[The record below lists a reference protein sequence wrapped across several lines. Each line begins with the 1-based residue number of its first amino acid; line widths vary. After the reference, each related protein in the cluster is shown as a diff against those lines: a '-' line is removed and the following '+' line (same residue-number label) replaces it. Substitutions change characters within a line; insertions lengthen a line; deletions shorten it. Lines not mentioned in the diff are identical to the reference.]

1 MCVTEFFQNGGVNKS
16 SDEYDVVKASIKYVR
31 AHEHL
36 QKHAKTEIFNDGM
49 EEGLTVRRACQ
60 IINHEWLSGDVS

>member
-1 MCVTEFFQNGGVNKS
+1 MCVTELFQNGGVNKS

-31 AHEHL
+31 AHEHS

-49 EEGLTVRRACQ
+49 EEGLTVQRACQ

>member
-1 MCVTEFFQNGGVNKS
+1 M
-16 SDEYDVVKASIKYVR
+16 VKASIKYVR

-36 QKHAKTEIFNDGM
+36 QKHVKTEIFNDGM
-49 EEGLTVRRACQ
+49 KEGLTVRRAYQ

>member
-1 MCVTEFFQNGGVNKS
+1 M
-16 SDEYDVVKASIKYVR
+16 VKASIKYVR

>member
-1 MCVTEFFQNGGVNKS
+1 LFQNGDVNKS
-16 SDEYDVVKASIKYVR
+16 GDEYDVVKASIKYVR

-49 EEGLTVRRACQ
+49 EECLTVRRACQ
-60 IINHEWLSGDVS
+60 IINHEWLSGYVS

>member
-1 MCVTEFFQNGGVNKS
+1 MFQNGDVNKS
-16 SDEYDVVKASIKYVR
+16 GDEYDVVKASIKYVH
-31 AHEHL
+31 AHEHS
-36 QKHAKTEIFNDGM
+36 QKHAKTENCNDGL

>member
-1 MCVTEFFQNGGVNKS
+1 MCVTELFQNGGVNKS

-31 AHEHL
+31 AHEHSE
-36 QKHAKTEIFNDGM
+36 KHEKTEIFNDGM
-49 EEGLTVRRACQ
+49 EEGLTLRRACQ

>member
-1 MCVTEFFQNGGVNKS
+1 LFQNGDVNKS
-16 SDEYDVVKASIKYVR
+16 GDEYDVVKASIKYVR

-49 EEGLTVRRACQ
+49 EEGLTVRRAC
-60 IINHEWLSGDVS
+60 